1 MIISLEIQ
9 NYAIIEKL
17 HVALDKGLN
26 IITGETGAGKS
37 ILLGALGLIMGKR
50 ADTKVL
56 YHQDRK
62 CIVEASFNIKSY
74 DLKGFFEANN
84 LDYDVELIIRREISP
99 VGKSRAFVNDTPVT
113 LAILQELT
121 KSLVDMHQQ
130 FDTLDIHSS
139 KWQMEVLDSLAG
151 NAKLLSAYQ
160 LEFKE
165 YKVAEKRL
173 KTLEKEA
180 ANALKELDYIT
191 FQFTELDEASL
202 EFDEQESKEQLLN
215 RLAGTEDIQRI
226 ANSAYFAID
235 ESEQSII
242 NQLQIISQDLDN
254 IKELDPKLSESYD
267 RVLSSLEELRD
278 IAAVLQDVNESVE
291 HDPNLAHET
300 KERLD
305 MIYRLQKKHQVVSIE
320 ELLTIQSDL
329 HTRINSQQK
338 MDGEINEI
346 ASKMHKL
353 ETNLKVTAK
362 KLSTNRKK
370 IAKSFAKDIEM
381 LLATLSMEHAK
392 IDARLTDSDQ
402 LTPNGMDKIDYYF
415 SANKGGTLGALKNVA
430 SGGEISRLTLVIKS
444 LVASSMALP
453 TLIFDEIDTGVSGE
467 VANRMAEIISKLAK
481 KHQVMS
487 ITHSPQIAAKAQH
500 HYFVYKHETE
510 TRTITNIKLLSAN
523 DRIVEIAKMLSG
535 NPPSDAAVANAKEL
549 IGKKI

>member
-151 NAKLLSAYQ
+151 NTKLLSAYQ

-291 HDPNLAHET
+291 HDPNLAQET
-300 KERLD
+300 QERLD

-320 ELLTIQSDL
+320 ELLTIQTDL

>member
-191 FQFTELDEASL
+191 FQFAELDEASL

-291 HDPNLAHET
+291 HDPNLAQET
-300 KERLD
+300 QERLD

-320 ELLTIQSDL
+320 ELLTIQTDL

-402 LTPNGMDKIDYYF
+402 LTPNGMDKVDYYF

>member
-320 ELLTIQSDL
+320 ELLTIQTDL

-402 LTPNGMDKIDYYF
+402 LTPNGMDKVDYYF

>member
-84 LDYDVELIIRREISP
+84 LDYEIELIIRREISP

-151 NAKLLSAYQ
+151 NTKLLSAYQ

-215 RLAGTEDIQRI
+215 RLAGTEDIQRV

-267 RVLSSLEELRD
+267 RILSSLEELRD

-291 HDPNLAHET
+291 HDPNLAQET

-320 ELLTIQSDL
+320 ELLTIQTDL

-402 LTPNGMDKIDYYF
+402 LTPNGMDKVDYYF

-523 DRIVEIAKMLSG
+523 DRILEIAKMLSG

>member
-1 MIISLEIQ
+1 MIISLQIQ
-9 NYAIIEKL
+9 NYAIIEEL
-17 HVALDKGLN
+17 HVDLDKGLN

-50 ADTKVL
+50 ADKKVL

-62 CIVEASFNIKSY
+62 CIVEARFNVESY
-74 DLKGFFEANN
+74 DLKGFFEIHD
-84 LDYDVELIIRREISP
+84 LDYESELIIRREISP
-99 VGKSRAFVNDTPVT
+99 AGKSRAFVNDTPVT

-151 NAKLLSAYQ
+151 NAKLLTAYQ
-160 LEFKE
+160 TEFKE
-165 YKVAEKRL
+165 YKAAEKRL
-173 KTLEKEA
+173 KTLEQEA
-180 ANALKELDYIT
+180 ANELKELDYIT

-202 EFDEQESKEQLLN
+202 EHDEQQSKEQLLN
-215 RLAGTEDIQRI
+215 RLSGTEDIQKV
-226 ANSAYFAID
+226 ASSAHFTID
-235 ESEQSII
+235 ESEQSIV
-242 NQLQIISQDLDN
+242 NQLQSISQDLDH

-278 IAAVLQDVNESVE
+278 IAAVLQEVNESVE
-291 HDPNLAHET
+291 HDPNLAQET
-300 KERLD
+300 QDRLD
-305 MIYRLQKKHQVVSIE
+305 LIYRLQKKHQVVSIE
-320 ELLTIQSDL
+320 ELLTIQTDL
-329 HTRINSQQK
+329 HTKISSQQK

-353 ETNLKVTAK
+353 EKSLKATAK
-362 KLSTNRKK
+362 KLSTKRKK
-370 IAKSFAKDIEM
+370 TAKSFAKNVEES
-381 LLATLSMEHAK
+381 LATLSMEHAK
-392 IDARLTDSDQ
+392 IDARLTEAEQ
-402 LTPNGMDKIDYYF
+402 LTPTGLDKIEYFF
-415 SANKGGTLGALKNVA
+415 SANKGGSLGALKNVA

-467 VANRMAEIISKLAK
+467 VANRMAEIISKLAE

-487 ITHSPQIAAKAQH
+487 ITHSPQIAAKANH
-500 HYFVYKHETE
+500 HYFVYKQETDK
-510 TRTITNIKLLSAN
+510 RTITNIKLLTAK

-535 NPPSDAAVANAKEL
+535 NPPSKAAVANAKEL
-549 IGKKI
+549 IGK

>member
-62 CIVEASFNIKSY
+62 CIVEARFNIKSY

-84 LDYDVELIIRREISP
+84 LDYDIELIIRREISP

-151 NAKLLSAYQ
+151 NTKLLSAYQ

-180 ANALKELDYIT
+180 AIALKELDYIT

-215 RLAGTEDIQRI
+215 RLAGTEDMQK
-226 ANSAYFAID
+226 
-235 ESEQSII
+235 
-242 NQLQIISQDLDN
+242 LQN
-254 IKELDPKLSESYD
+254 EKL
-267 RVLSSLEELRD
+267 
-278 IAAVLQDVNESVE
+278 
-291 HDPNLAHET
+291 
-300 KERLD
+300 
-305 MIYRLQKKHQVVSIE
+305 
-320 ELLTIQSDL
+320 
-329 HTRINSQQK
+329 
-338 MDGEINEI
+338 
-346 ASKMHKL
+346 
-353 ETNLKVTAK
+353 
-362 KLSTNRKK
+362 
-370 IAKSFAKDIEM
+370 
-381 LLATLSMEHAK
+381 
-392 IDARLTDSDQ
+392 
-402 LTPNGMDKIDYYF
+402 
-415 SANKGGTLGALKNVA
+415 
-430 SGGEISRLTLVIKS
+430 
-444 LVASSMALP
+444 
-453 TLIFDEIDTGVSGE
+453 
-467 VANRMAEIISKLAK
+467 
-481 KHQVMS
+481 
-487 ITHSPQIAAKAQH
+487 
-500 HYFVYKHETE
+500 
-510 TRTITNIKLLSAN
+510 
-523 DRIVEIAKMLSG
+523 
-535 NPPSDAAVANAKEL
+535 
-549 IGKKI
+549 

>member
-74 DLKGFFEANN
+74 NLKGFFEANN

-202 EFDEQESKEQLLN
+202 EFDEQE
-215 RLAGTEDIQRI
+215 
-226 ANSAYFAID
+226 
-235 ESEQSII
+235 
-242 NQLQIISQDLDN
+242 
-254 IKELDPKLSESYD
+254 
-267 RVLSSLEELRD
+267 
-278 IAAVLQDVNESVE
+278 
-291 HDPNLAHET
+291 
-300 KERLD
+300 
-305 MIYRLQKKHQVVSIE
+305 
-320 ELLTIQSDL
+320 
-329 HTRINSQQK
+329 
-338 MDGEINEI
+338 
-346 ASKMHKL
+346 
-353 ETNLKVTAK
+353 
-362 KLSTNRKK
+362 
-370 IAKSFAKDIEM
+370 
-381 LLATLSMEHAK
+381 
-392 IDARLTDSDQ
+392 
-402 LTPNGMDKIDYYF
+402 
-415 SANKGGTLGALKNVA
+415 
-430 SGGEISRLTLVIKS
+430 
-444 LVASSMALP
+444 
-453 TLIFDEIDTGVSGE
+453 
-467 VANRMAEIISKLAK
+467 
-481 KHQVMS
+481 
-487 ITHSPQIAAKAQH
+487 
-500 HYFVYKHETE
+500 
-510 TRTITNIKLLSAN
+510 
-523 DRIVEIAKMLSG
+523 
-535 NPPSDAAVANAKEL
+535 
-549 IGKKI
+549 

>member
-191 FQFTELDEASL
+191 FQFAELDEASL

-215 RLAGTEDIQRI
+215 RLAGTEDIQRV

-291 HDPNLAHET
+291 HDPNLAQET
-300 KERLD
+300 QERLD

-320 ELLTIQSDL
+320 ELLTIQTDL

-402 LTPNGMDKIDYYF
+402 LTPNGMDKVDYYF

>member
-62 CIVEASFNIKSY
+62 CIVEARFNIKSY

-84 LDYDVELIIRREISP
+84 LDYEIELIIRREISP

-151 NAKLLSAYQ
+151 NTKLLSAYQ

-215 RLAGTEDIQRI
+215 RLAGTEDIQRV

-267 RVLSSLEELRD
+267 RILSSLEELRD

-291 HDPNLAHET
+291 HDPNLAQET

-320 ELLTIQSDL
+320 ELLTIQTDL

-353 ETNLKVTAK
+353 ETSLKVTAK
-362 KLSTNRKK
+362 KLSTSRKK
-370 IAKSFAKDIEM
+370 IAKSFAKDIEV

-402 LTPNGMDKIDYYF
+402 LTPNGMDKVDYYF

-510 TRTITNIKLLSAN
+510 TRTITNIKLLSAD

-535 NPPSDAAVANAKEL
+535 NPPSDAAVANAREL

>member
-151 NAKLLSAYQ
+151 NTKLLSAYQ

-191 FQFTELDEASL
+191 FQFAELDEASL

-215 RLAGTEDIQRI
+215 RLAGTEDIQRV

-291 HDPNLAHET
+291 HDPNLAQET
-300 KERLD
+300 QERLD

-402 LTPNGMDKIDYYF
+402 LTPNGMDKVDYYF

>member
-37 ILLGALGLIMGKR
+37 ILLGALGLIIGKR

-402 LTPNGMDKIDYYF
+402 LTPNGMDKVDYYF

>member
-99 VGKSRAFVNDTPVT
+99 AGKSRAFVNDTPVT

-215 RLAGTEDIQRI
+215 RLAGTEDIQRV

>member
-62 CIVEASFNIKSY
+62 CIVEARFNIKSY

-84 LDYDVELIIRREISP
+84 LDYDIELIIRREISP

-151 NAKLLSAYQ
+151 NTKLLSAYQ

-215 RLAGTEDIQRI
+215 RLAGTEDIQRV

-291 HDPNLAHET
+291 HDPNLAQET
-300 KERLD
+300 QERLD

-320 ELLTIQSDL
+320 ELLTIQTDL

-353 ETNLKVTAK
+353 ETSLKATAK
-362 KLSTNRKK
+362 KLSTSRRK
-370 IAKSFAKDIEM
+370 IAKSFAKDIEV

-402 LTPNGMDKIDYYF
+402 LTLSGLDKVDYYF

-510 TRTITNIKLLSAN
+510 TRTITNIKLLSAD

>member
-74 DLKGFFEANN
+74 DLKGFFEAHN

-151 NAKLLSAYQ
+151 NTKLLSAYQ

-300 KERLD
+300 QERLD
-305 MIYRLQKKHQVVSIE
+305 LIYRLQKKHQVVSIE
-320 ELLTIQSDL
+320 ELLTIQTDL

-392 IDARLTDSDQ
+392 IDARLTDTDQ
-402 LTPNGMDKIDYYF
+402 LTPSGMDKVDYYF

>member
-62 CIVEASFNIKSY
+62 CIVEARFNIKSY

-84 LDYDVELIIRREISP
+84 LDYDIELIIRREISP

-151 NAKLLSAYQ
+151 NTKLLSAYQ

-215 RLAGTEDIQRI
+215 RLAGTEDIQRV

-278 IAAVLQDVNESVE
+278 IAAVLQDVNENVE
-291 HDPNLAHET
+291 HDPNLAQET
-300 KERLD
+300 QERLD
-305 MIYRLQKKHQVVSIE
+305 IIYRLQKKHQVVSIE
-320 ELLTIQSDL
+320 ELLTIQTDL

-353 ETNLKVTAK
+353 ETSLKATAK
-362 KLSTNRKK
+362 KLSTSRKK
-370 IAKSFAKDIEM
+370 IAKSFAKDIEV

-402 LTPNGMDKIDYYF
+402 LTPSGLDKVDYYF

-453 TLIFDEIDTGVSGE
+453 TLIFDEIDSGVSGE

-510 TRTITNIKLLSAN
+510 TRTITNIKLLSAD

-535 NPPSDAAVANAKEL
+535 NPPSDAAVANAREL

>member
-9 NYAIIEKL
+9 NYAIIEEL
-17 HVALDKGLN
+17 HVALDRGLN

-62 CIVEASFNIKSY
+62 CIVEARFNVKNY
-74 DLKGFFEANN
+74 DLKGFFEVND
-84 LDYDVELIIRREISP
+84 LDYDTELIIRREISP
-99 VGKSRAFVNDTPVT
+99 AGKSRAFVNDTPVT

-130 FDTLDIHSS
+130 FDTLDIHSA

-160 LEFKE
+160 SEFKE
-165 YKVAEKRL
+165 YKIAEKRL
-173 KTLEKEA
+173 KTLETEA

-215 RLAGTEDIQRI
+215 RLAGTEDIQRV
-226 ANSAYFAID
+226 ASSAHFAID
-235 ESEQSII
+235 ESEQSIVK
-242 NQLQIISQDLDN
+242 QLQIISQDLDN

-278 IAAVLQDVNESVE
+278 IATVLQDINESVE
-291 HDPNLAHET
+291 HDPNLAQET
-300 KERLD
+300 QERLD

-320 ELLTIQSDL
+320 ELLTIQTDL
-329 HTRINSQQK
+329 HTKISSQQK

-353 ETNLKVTAK
+353 ETSLKATAK
-362 KLSTNRKK
+362 KLSTSRKK
-370 IAKSFAKDIEM
+370 IAKSFAKDVEAS
-381 LLATLSMEHAK
+381 LATLSMEHAK
-392 IDARLTDSDQ
+392 IDARLTDTDQ
-402 LTPNGMDKIDYYF
+402 LTPTGLDKVDYYF

-487 ITHSPQIAAKAQH
+487 ITHSPQIAAKAKH

-510 TRTITNIKLLSAN
+510 TRTITNIKLLSAD

-549 IGKKI
+549 IGKTK

>member
-392 IDARLTDSDQ
+392 IYARLTDSDQ

>member
-151 NAKLLSAYQ
+151 NTKLLSAYQ

-215 RLAGTEDIQRI
+215 RLAGTEDIQRV

-291 HDPNLAHET
+291 HDPNLAQET
-300 KERLD
+300 QERLD

-320 ELLTIQSDL
+320 ELLTIQTDL

-402 LTPNGMDKIDYYF
+402 LTPNGMDKVDYYF

>member
-74 DLKGFFEANN
+74 ELKGFFEANN
-84 LDYDVELIIRREISP
+84 LDYEIELIIRREISP

-151 NAKLLSAYQ
+151 NTKLLSAYQ

-191 FQFTELDEASL
+191 FQFAELDEASL

-215 RLAGTEDIQRI
+215 RLAGTEDIQRV

-291 HDPNLAHET
+291 HDPNLAEET
-300 KERLD
+300 QERLD

-320 ELLTIQSDL
+320 ELLTIQTDL

-346 ASKMHKL
+346 ASKMDKL

-402 LTPNGMDKIDYYF
+402 LTPNGMDKVDYYF

>member
-191 FQFTELDEASL
+191 FQFAELDEASL

-215 RLAGTEDIQRI
+215 RLAGTEDIQRV

>member
-26 IITGETGAGKS
+26 IITCETGAGKS

-139 KWQMEVLDSLAG
+139 KLQMEVLDSLAG

-215 RLAGTEDIQRI
+215 RLAGTEDIQRV

-300 KERLD
+300 KDRLD

-487 ITHSPQIAAKAQH
+487 ITHSPQIADKAQH

>member
-215 RLAGTEDIQRI
+215 RLAGTEDIQRV

-291 HDPNLAHET
+291 HDPNLAQET
-300 KERLD
+300 QERLD

-402 LTPNGMDKIDYYF
+402 LTPNGMDKVDYYF

>member
-151 NAKLLSAYQ
+151 NTKLLSAYQ

-402 LTPNGMDKIDYYF
+402 LTPNGMDKVDYYF

>member
-17 HVALDKGLN
+17 HVTLDKGLN

-62 CIVEASFNIKSY
+62 CIVEARFNIKSY

-84 LDYDVELIIRREISP
+84 LDYDIELIIRREISP

-151 NAKLLSAYQ
+151 NTKLLSAYQ

-215 RLAGTEDIQRI
+215 RLAGTEDIQRV

-291 HDPNLAHET
+291 HDPNLAQET
-300 KERLD
+300 QERLD

-320 ELLTIQSDL
+320 ELLTIQTDL

-353 ETNLKVTAK
+353 ETSLKVTAK
-362 KLSTNRKK
+362 KLSTSRKK
-370 IAKSFAKDIEM
+370 IAKSFAKDIEV

-402 LTPNGMDKIDYYF
+402 LTPSGLDKVDYYF

-510 TRTITNIKLLSAN
+510 TRTITNIKLLSAD

-549 IGKKI
+549 IRKKI

>member
-215 RLAGTEDIQRI
+215 RLAGTEDIQRV

>member
-84 LDYDVELIIRREISP
+84 LDYDIELIIRREISP

-151 NAKLLSAYQ
+151 NTKLLSAYQ

-191 FQFTELDEASL
+191 FQFAELDEASL

-291 HDPNLAHET
+291 HDPNLAQET
-300 KERLD
+300 QERLD

>member
-37 ILLGALGLIMGKR
+37 ILLGAFGLIMGKR

>member
-84 LDYDVELIIRREISP
+84 LDYDIELIIRREISP
-99 VGKSRAFVNDTPVT
+99 AGKSRAFVNDTPVT

-215 RLAGTEDIQRI
+215 RLAGTEDIQRV

-291 HDPNLAHET
+291 HDPNLAQET
-300 KERLD
+300 QERLD

-320 ELLTIQSDL
+320 ELLTIQTDL

-402 LTPNGMDKIDYYF
+402 LTPNGMDKVDYYF

>member
-151 NAKLLSAYQ
+151 NTKLLSAYQ

-215 RLAGTEDIQRI
+215 RLAGTEDIQRV

-291 HDPNLAHET
+291 HDPNLAQET

-320 ELLTIQSDL
+320 ELLTIQTDL
-329 HTRINSQQK
+329 YTRINSQQK

-402 LTPNGMDKIDYYF
+402 LTPNGMDKVDYYF

-510 TRTITNIKLLSAN
+510 TRTITNIKLLSAD

>member
-62 CIVEASFNIKSY
+62 CIVEARFNIKSY

-84 LDYDVELIIRREISP
+84 LDYEIELIIRREISP

-151 NAKLLSAYQ
+151 NTKLLSAYQ

-215 RLAGTEDIQRI
+215 RLAGTEDIQRV

-267 RVLSSLEELRD
+267 RILSSLEELRD

-291 HDPNLAHET
+291 HDPNLAQET

-320 ELLTIQSDL
+320 ELLTIQTDL

-402 LTPNGMDKIDYYF
+402 LTPNGMDKVDYYF

-510 TRTITNIKLLSAN
+510 TRTITNIKLLSAD

-535 NPPSDAAVANAKEL
+535 NPPSDAAVANAREL

>member
-17 HVALDKGLN
+17 NVALDKGLN

-62 CIVEASFNIKSY
+62 CIVEARFNIKSY

-84 LDYDVELIIRREISP
+84 LDYEIELIIRREISP

-151 NAKLLSAYQ
+151 NTKLLSAYQ

-215 RLAGTEDIQRI
+215 RLAGTEDIQRV

-267 RVLSSLEELRD
+267 RILSSLEELRD

-291 HDPNLAHET
+291 HDPNLAQET

-320 ELLTIQSDL
+320 ELLTIQTDL

-402 LTPNGMDKIDYYF
+402 LTPNGMDKVDYYF

-523 DRIVEIAKMLSG
+523 DRILEIAKMLSG

>member
-151 NAKLLSAYQ
+151 NTKLLSAYQ

-191 FQFTELDEASL
+191 FQFAELDEASL

-215 RLAGTEDIQRI
+215 RLAGTEDIQRV

-291 HDPNLAHET
+291 HDPNLAQET
-300 KERLD
+300 QERLD

-320 ELLTIQSDL
+320 ELLTIQTDL

-402 LTPNGMDKIDYYF
+402 LTPNGMDKVDYYF

>member
-62 CIVEASFNIKSY
+62 CIVEARFNIKSY

-84 LDYDVELIIRREISP
+84 LDYDIELIIRREISP

-151 NAKLLSAYQ
+151 NTKLLSAYQ

-215 RLAGTEDIQRI
+215 RLAGTEDIQRV

-291 HDPNLAHET
+291 HDPNLAQET
-300 KERLD
+300 QERLD

-320 ELLTIQSDL
+320 ELLTIQTDL

-353 ETNLKVTAK
+353 ETSLKVTAK
-362 KLSTNRKK
+362 KLSTSRKK
-370 IAKSFAKDIEM
+370 IAKSFAKDIEV

-402 LTPNGMDKIDYYF
+402 LTPSGLDKVDYYF

-510 TRTITNIKLLSAN
+510 TRTITNIKLLSAD

-549 IGKKI
+549 IRKKI

>member
-402 LTPNGMDKIDYYF
+402 LTPNGMDKVDYYF

>member
-17 HVALDKGLN
+17 NVALDKGLN

-62 CIVEASFNIKSY
+62 CIVEARFNIKSY

-84 LDYDVELIIRREISP
+84 LDYDIELIIRREISP

-151 NAKLLSAYQ
+151 NTKLLSAYQ

-215 RLAGTEDIQRI
+215 RLAGTEDIQRV

-291 HDPNLAHET
+291 HDPNLAQET
-300 KERLD
+300 QERLD

-320 ELLTIQSDL
+320 ELLTIQTDL

-353 ETNLKVTAK
+353 ETSLKATAK
-362 KLSTNRKK
+362 KLSTSRKK
-370 IAKSFAKDIEM
+370 IAKSFAKDIEV

-402 LTPNGMDKIDYYF
+402 LTPSGLDKVDYYF

-453 TLIFDEIDTGVSGE
+453 TLIFDEIDSGVSGE

-510 TRTITNIKLLSAN
+510 TRTITNIKLLSAD

>member
-300 KERLD
+300 QERLD

>member
-151 NAKLLSAYQ
+151 NTKLLSAYQ

-291 HDPNLAHET
+291 HDPNLAQET
-300 KERLD
+300 QERLD